1 MSDNLFGFDTP
12 APKEARFGEPGLVGQ
27 TTAKEQIQRILS
39 SDRLGHA
46 YLLIGPKGCG
56 KTAFA
61 LAMAEWVNGVEHLSN
76 PVGQK
81 TSSKT
86 TWAIHPDIHLFFPVP
101 VSVTDSDRQAR
112 MELLKKDP
120 YEIVDYALRPS
131 ITGTS
136 GSKNQ
141 RAFYSIQYFRE
152 SIRPVTVLKPNE
164 GQRTVVILT
173 SIDTMRAETAN
184 AFLKLLE
191 EPSGNVLFILT
202 AESSDAVLPTIRSRC
217 QQIRFEPLSMA
228 DVRDALVERDGF
240 SEADA
245 TYLARLTDGFYALAK
260 FQDIEQLNESRDGL
274 IQFLRASYTQDAP
287 VLLRLIQKWNND
299 LNLEGQVSLLN
310 ALELLLRDVLVA
322 RETGQTDMVTHQD
335 QSDVIQKMATTLQDA
350 DLDAMMNQL
359 SEFKVSLLQN
369 VQFKLVMPVLSLRY
383 FSLMRGKETAL
394 SSLDP
399 WKHIPAFVES

>member
-1 MSDNLFGFDTP
+1 
-12 APKEARFGEPGLVGQ
+12 
-27 TTAKEQIQRILS
+27 
-39 SDRLGHA
+39 
-46 YLLIGPKGCG
+46 
-56 KTAFA
+56 
-61 LAMAEWVNGVEHLSN
+61 
-76 PVGQK
+76 
-81 TSSKT
+81 
-86 TWAIHPDIHLFFPVP
+86 
-101 VSVTDSDRQAR
+101 

-152 SIRPVTVLKPNE
+152 TIRPVTVLKPNE
-164 GQRTVVILT
+164 GRRTVVILT

-217 QQIRFEPLSMA
+217 QQIRFEPLTMK
-228 DVRDALVERDGF
+228 DVMDALVERDGF
-240 SEADA
+240 SESDA

-260 FQDIEQLNESRDGL
+260 FQDIDQLKESRDEL

-322 RETGQTDMVTHQD
+322 RETGQTDMITHQD
-335 QSDVIQKMATTLQDA
+335 QSEVILKMATTLQDA

-359 SEFKVSLLQN
+359 SEFKISLLQN
-369 VQFKLVMPVLSLRY
+369 VQFKLIMPVISLRY
-383 FSLMRGKETAL
+383 FSLMRGKEPVL
-394 SSLDP
+394 STLDP